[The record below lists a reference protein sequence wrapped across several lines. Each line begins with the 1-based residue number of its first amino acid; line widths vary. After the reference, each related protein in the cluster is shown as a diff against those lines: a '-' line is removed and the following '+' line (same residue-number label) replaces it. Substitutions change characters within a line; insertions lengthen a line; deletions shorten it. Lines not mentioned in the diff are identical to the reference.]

1 MFWRI
6 NRKCKK
12 MTDDGWSENLS
23 AQVSCKR
30 FLTCLIFKTC
40 KYRVNF
46 RDVKYTC
53 WYWHDFEFQIQIFS
67 YCAKRGGVCIIS
79 HKPVRRCVICLR
91 WWPRH
96 FLVLCNN
103 RGNISDILVDLLDTR
118 IQGET
123 VLGYK
128 NLSNI

>member
-12 MTDDGWSENLS
+12 MTDDGLSENLS

-40 KYRVNF
+40 TGSTSETWNIHVDIDMILNF
-46 RDVKYTC
+46 KFRYSRIVQKGEVCASFLISQWDVA
-53 WYWHDFEFQIQIFS
+53 WFVFEDD
-67 YCAKRGGVCIIS
+67 RGIS
-79 HKPVRRCVICLR
+79 SFFAITEV
-91 WWPRH
+91 
-96 FLVLCNN
+96 
-103 RGNISDILVDLLDTR
+103 ILVTFLSILLDTR